1 MTHWYKIKMYLCR
14 TLLSYRDTSHNFC
27 MYIVRNIV
35 IVKVYVTVFDVIM
48 NVKVYVTVFDV
59 IIMNVL
65 CMLVKT
71 KTINCIYVSD
81 ISL

>member
-1 MTHWYKIKMYLCR
+1 MYLCR

-35 IVKVYVTVFDVIM
+35 IVKVYVTVFDVI
-48 NVKVYVTVFDV
+48 
-59 IIMNVL
+59 IMNVL

>member
-1 MTHWYKIKMYLCR
+1 MYLCR

-27 MYIVRNIV
+27 KYIVRNIV
-35 IVKVYVTVFDVIM
+35 I
-48 NVKVYVTVFDV
+48 VKVYVTVFDV